1 MAVKKAFQAEVNQVL
16 QLITHSMYSKP
27 EVFIRELI
35 SNASDAIEK
44 RSFLGL
50 ENAKILEG
58 FESGAIYIHVDDK
71 AGTLSFSDNGIGMD
85 AADLDLHLGTIA
97 KSGTK
102 AFIDGLKQAGSES
115 DKASLIGQ
123 FGVGFYSAFVVADK
137 VSVLTRKAGLPESG
151 AFLWESDGISSYE
164 VNPSQRD
171 AVGTT
176 ITLHLKD
183 DHKEF
188 LQDWQLRQNI
198 TKYSDHIRCGVFMEK
213 VAHEEDK
220 ESGQNEAQYEQI
232 NQGTAL
238 WMKDKKDIK
247 QEEYESFYQHISND
261 FEAPSDW
268 IHKKVE
274 GNYAYSMLLYMPK
287 KAPFDLWHRDH
298 TRGLKLFVQ
307 RVFIMDKVEQF
318 LPNYL
323 RFIRGVIDSSDLPL
337 NVSRE
342 ILQSNRVIDVIK
354 QSATKHVLD
363 LLDKKSLDKE
373 AYQSFWSQFGNVIKE
388 GIGEDYQNQEKI
400 QNLLRF
406 SSTFDESGKQTQSLA
421 DYVSRM
427 SDDQKDIFYVVADGY
442 SSGMFSPHME
452 YFKKKGI
459 EVLVLTDRIDE
470 WMITRLS
477 RFDEKNLVSITQS
490 KPEDDAD
497 LQVDDSVKESMSDII
512 DRLKAY
518 YKDRVKDV
526 VLTKKLSQS
535 PSCVVGENH
544 EMTLHLRRILK
555 DAGQPVPDFKPTLE
569 LNPDHIMVTALVNEQ
584 SEEQFA
590 LIADILFDQSIISE
604 GGELSEPGRLVQN
617 YNKWI
622 SSELEKKA

>member
-1 MAVKKAFQAEVNQVL
+1 VAVKKAFQAEVNQVL

-50 ENAKILEG
+50 EDAKMLEG
-58 FESGAIYIHVDDK
+58 FEKGAIYVHVDDK

-85 AADLDLHLGTIA
+85 ADDLDLHLGTIA

-102 AFIDGLKQAGSES
+102 AFINSLKQANSEQ
-115 DKASLIGQ
+115 DKVSMIGQ

-137 VSVLTRKAGLPESG
+137 VSVLTRKAGLSKSD
-151 AFLWESDGISSYE
+151 AFLWESDGISNYE
-164 VNPSQRD
+164 VNPSERD
-171 AVGTT
+171 EVGTT
-176 ITLHLKD
+176 VTLHLKE
-183 DHKEF
+183 DHQEF

-213 VAHEEDK
+213 IVHQEDQESTEK
-220 ESGQNEAQYEQI
+220 EVKYEQV

-238 WMKDKKDIK
+238 WMKDRKDIK
-247 QEEYESFYQHISND
+247 KEEYESFYQHISND
-261 FEAPSDW
+261 FEPPADW

-274 GNYAYSMLLYMPK
+274 GNYAYSMLLYLPK
-287 KAPFDLWHRDH
+287 RAPFDLWHRDH
-298 TRGLKLFVQ
+298 SRGLKLYVQ

-323 RFIRGVIDSSDLPL
+323 RFVRGVIDSNDLPL

-363 LLDKKSLDKE
+363 LLDKKALDKE
-373 AYQSFWSQFGNVIKE
+373 AYQEFWKQFGNVIKE
-388 GIGEDYQNQEKI
+388 GVGEDYQNQEKI
-400 QNLLRF
+400 QQLLRF

-427 SDDQKDIFYVVADGY
+427 HEGQKDIFYVVADGY

-477 RFDEKNLVSITQS
+477 RFEEKNLVSITQS
-490 KPEDDAD
+490 KLDHDD
-497 LQVDDSVKESMSDII
+497 LKVDDQVKASMSDII

-569 LNPDHIMVTALVNEQ
+569 LNPDHIMVKALANEQ
-584 SEEQFA
+584 SEDLFG

-622 SSELEKKA
+622 SIELEKKV